1 MLMGSACALR
11 LAATRATGETVLRC
25 LLVAIALATCATSAW
40 ACTCKGQPDG
50 AFESA
55 GVVFQGTAI
64 STERVI
70 PTDCDDR
77 LHPDC
82 QPHYVQVFSVKQ
94 ALKGF
99 PKETVRIH
107 SYDLHMC
114 GPSYPIGETR
124 WVVAMGDEERGY
136 HFPFCTWFPEP
147 QWPARLADM
156 IDQYQEQRRS
166 LNEAVERRPSD
177 PDALMALAA
186 FYAKT
191 YSRLEALAL
200 VDRLLKVEP
209 LHRDGILLRATQ
221 LAIGP
226 DQSAVLETLAP
237 YLAVHPDDK
246 DALHQRVL
254 ALVRLKRLDEVPG
267 EWRDFTE
274 LHGRNLDFS
283 RRGLNNASFR
293 GDRMFKPAFAGAE
306 LRSADFSDT
315 WMEGDFAG
323 ADMTGASLKGAIL
336 SGSNFTGTTLDD
348 ADLTGATL
356 WRAKLGGASLKGAKL
371 SGVKLEGALYD
382 DRTIWPTGFDPVAAG
397 AVKQQ

>member
-1 MLMGSACALR
+1 MFRSAFRWLQ
-11 LAATRATGETVLRC
+11 LSFLI
-25 LLVAIALATCATSAW
+25 AIALAICMTSAW
-40 ACTCKGQPDG
+40 ACTCKGQPNG
-50 AFESA
+50 AFENA

-147 QWPARLADM
+147 QWPTPLADM
-156 IDQYQEQRRS
+156 IDQYQEQRLS
-166 LNEAVERRPSD
+166 LNEAVERQPSD

-191 YSRLEALAL
+191 YSRLEALAIL
-200 VDRLLKVEP
+200 DRLLKVEP
-209 LHRDGILLRATQ
+209 LHRDGILLRAAQ

-226 DQSAVLETLAP
+226 DQSAVLEALAP

-254 ALVRLKRLDEVPG
+254 ALVRMKRLDEVPG
-267 EWRDFTE
+267 EWRDFTG
-274 LHGRNLDFS
+274 LHAWNLDFS
-283 RRGLNNASFR
+283 GRELSNASFR
-293 GDRMFKPAFAGAE
+293 GNHMPRASFAGAE
-306 LRSADFSDT
+306 LRNAEFSDT
-315 WMEGDFAG
+315 RIMGNFAGADLSGALMRDANLSESDFAG
-323 ADMTGASLKGAIL
+323 AV
-336 SGSNFTGTTLDD
+336 LDG

-356 WRAKLGGASLKGAKL
+356 WQAQLSGASLKGANLAGAKL
-371 SGVKLEGALYD
+371 NGARYD
-382 DRTIWPTGFDPVAAG
+382 DATVWPAGFDPVAAG

>member
-1 MLMGSACALR
+1 LCGLR
-11 LAATRATGETVLRC
+11 RC
-25 LLVAIALATCATSAW
+25 ILVAIALATCATSAW
-40 ACTCKGQPDG
+40 ACTCKGYPNG

-55 GVVFQGTAI
+55 GIVFQGTAI

-82 QPHYVQVFSVKQ
+82 QPHHVQVFSVKQ
-94 ALKGF
+94 PLKGF
-99 PKETVRIH
+99 PKETVRIR

-147 QWPARLADM
+147 KWSAPLAEM
-156 IDQYQEQRRS
+156 INQYQEQRRS

-177 PDALMALAA
+177 PDTLMALAG

-191 YSRLEALAL
+191 YSRLEALAIL
-200 VDRLLKVEP
+200 DRLLKIEP
-209 LHRDGILLRATQ
+209 LHRDGILLKAAQ
-221 LAIGP
+221 LANGR
-226 DQSAVLETLAP
+226 DQSAVLEALAS
-237 YLAVHPDDK
+237 YLAMHPDDK

-254 ALVRLKRLDEVPG
+254 ALARMKRLDEVPG
-267 EWRDFTE
+267 EWRDFTG
-274 LHGRNLDFS
+274 LHGWNLDFS
-283 RRGLNNASFR
+283 GRGLNNASFR
-293 GDRMFKPAFAGAE
+293 GDRMFRPTFAGAE

-315 WMEGDFAG
+315 WMEGDFAR
-323 ADMTGASLKGAIL
+323 ADLTGAVMKGATL
-336 SGSNFTGTTLDD
+336 SGSNFTGAMMNG

-356 WRAKLGGASLKGAKL
+356 WRVKLGGASLKGATL
-371 SGVKLEGALYD
+371 SGAKLKGALYD
-382 DRTIWPTGFDPVAAG
+382 DATVWPAGFDPVAAG